1 METKQTLN
9 KMIKVSFEG
18 CSESEEYIDNTR
30 IQVEDVFQTHYPDS
44 EGKIVKKQEKEFRVT
59 FLGDWMYVV
68 K

>member
-18 CSESEEYIDNTR
+18 YSDSEEYIDNTR

-59 FLGDWMYVV
+59 FLGDWISPE
-68 K
+68 